1 MMGSKMASMGIK
13 FVPLPV
19 PLQERVTRV
28 MKKIEKGEIDPDW
41 GSQLFLKYFSQRIAI
56 IAENSPHREELE
68 QSAKGKRLA
77 LIIKG
82 SDIDHAATF
91 GNNLSEFT
99 VERPSKISD
108 PAMIFNNMDI
118 FLDVILSRKDLMR
131 AGIEKQVEVRKM
143 AQLFKWMAPI
153 LALQDENTQQIL
165 EARCPVILSGI
176 IDVIEEKYK
185 LT

>member
-1 MMGSKMASMGIK
+1 MASMGIK

-19 PLQERVTRV
+19 PLQERVNRV
-28 MKKIEKGEIDPDW
+28 MKKIEKGEIDSDW
-41 GSQLFLKYFSQRIAI
+41 GSQLFLKYFAQRISI

-68 QSAKGKRLA
+68 LAAKGKRLA

-82 SDIDHAATF
+82 TDIDHAATF
-91 GNNLSEFT
+91 GDSLAELT
-99 VERPSKISD
+99 IERPSKLGD
-108 PAMIFNNMDI
+108 PAMIFNNMDV

-143 AQLFKWMAPI
+143 VQLFKWMAPI
-153 LALQDENTQQIL
+153 LALQDEKTQQQL

-176 IDVIEEKYK
+176 IDVIEEKYGLK
-185 LT
+185 